1 MKVRDIMTV
10 EPSCCAVSDD
20 LALVTS
26 ALFEKDCGALPV
38 LSPDGTVVGMIT
50 DRDVAIASATRNRT
64 PSLIVVAEV
73 ISGTL
78 HFCGP
83 EDDLEDALE
92 TMSLN
97 QVRRLPVLH
106 PDGRVAGLLS
116 VNDVIRHAAKAP
128 ASGSIRRQAL
138 EAASRIGSP
147 VRRPEEGSDD
157 SSLGPAARR
166 SPVKRAT
173 RSASRGKVPAK
184 AKGKGKV

>member
-10 EPSCCAVSDD
+10 NPSCCSVSDD

-26 ALFEKDCGALPV
+26 ALFEKDCGVLPV

-73 ISGTL
+73 ITGTL

-83 EDDLEDALE
+83 DDDLEDALE
-92 TMSLN
+92 TMSSN
-97 QVRRLPVLH
+97 QVRRLPVLG

-116 VNDVIRHAAKAP
+116 LNDVIRYAAGAP
-128 ASGSIRRQAL
+128 AGGAIRSQAL
-138 EAASRIGSP
+138 EAAVRIGSSP
-147 VRRPEEGSDD
+147 RQREEGVA
-157 SSLGPAARR
+157 PKVKAAARR
-166 SPVKRAT
+166 SPAKKAPPA
-173 RSASRGKVPAK
+173 ASGGKAP
-184 AKGKGKV
+184 AKGKGRGKT